1 MTNFIYWHIKATKQN
16 IKLQEKVQR
25 NVNQLIINS
34 ILVKLLHYTKFEKKK
49 KSCEDFVKYEVAL
62 KQLS

>member
-25 NVNQLIINS
+25 NVNQLIMNS
-34 ILVKLLHYTKFEKKK
+34 ILVKLLHYTKFEGK